1 MADLKSAWPYIRF
14 ITLAEK
20 ASYVSDLP
28 SDMDT
33 FEVRPLAA
41 SPIFTFVTHEVD
53 FTKSIL
59 NSEQRAEEN
68 QMELNTAI
76 WTTLY
81 ITTLG
86 LGLRGMSGWYYTDGI
101 RNFLQFR
108 HENWPAYMKRRL
120 WPGLAAAWTVWHFL
134 GESSFASSY
143 PRLIA

>member
-14 ITLAEK
+14 LTTAEK

-33 FEVRPLAA
+33 FEVRPIVA
-41 SPIFTFVTHEVD
+41 SPVFTFVTHEVD
-53 FTKSIL
+53 FAKPIL
-59 NSEQRAEEN
+59 SPEQRVQEDL
-68 QMELNTAI
+68 MDLNLAL
-76 WTTLY
+76 WSTLY

-86 LGLRGMSGWYYTDGI
+86 LGIRSMSGWYYTDGI

-108 HENWPAYMKRRL
+108 HEKWPSYLKRRA